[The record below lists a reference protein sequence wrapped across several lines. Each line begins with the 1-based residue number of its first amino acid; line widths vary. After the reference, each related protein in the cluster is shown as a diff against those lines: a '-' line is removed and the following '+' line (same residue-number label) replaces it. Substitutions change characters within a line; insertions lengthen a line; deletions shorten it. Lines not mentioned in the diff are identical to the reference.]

1 MKHTTF
7 FFIGVFLLVVAF
19 FHGLLYTYFPS
30 VFEPIHRFIT
40 DLGPAILYIAGFLA
54 LEIAIFTWLPTEI
67 SLVLFVVLILI
78 SGFYL
83 RDKNVSFRAED
94 GNFSLTVVKKTIS
107 TPLISAPLI
116 PPPAVEVEKNQEK
129 NK

>member
-7 FFIGVFLLVVAF
+7 FFIGIFLLLVAF
-19 FHGLLYTYFPS
+19 FHGPLYTYFPD

-54 LEIAIFTWLPTEI
+54 LGIAIFTWLPTEI

-78 SGFYL
+78 GGFYL
-83 RDKNVSFRAED
+83 RDKNVSFKAEN

-107 TPLISAPLI
+107 TSLV
-116 PPPAVEVEKNQEK
+116 PPPAVEVEKNPEK
-129 NK
+129 NPGVPK